1 MENNLSLWQQKAL
14 AIAPKPGAIL
24 SLYFSVY
31 TIVDIC
37 RCPDR
42 RKKTYHRLI
51 LVMMSL
57 NAISSALYFIGTWAL
72 PKESGMYLAFGT
84 KATCTIQ
91 GTMITGFSASKL
103 IYYSMLPLFSYLA
116 IRCDFDETKLRRYE
130 PWFHIVALPLPL
142 ASAVTYAIKGF
153 IHPNGSWCFLGRNPP
168 GCDNNGNCNHGN
180 MQGYPFFIYHL
191 GLIFFFI
198 TLANVMTVA
207 VCVLARRKQNQNMS
221 LIGKKKVVEG
231 FRQNRAT
238 AVKRQAALYFGALYL
253 TFGFSL
259 ISRII
264 QTTRQSIHFPTLIIG
279 IITVSFQGCIN
290 VFVYDQTRLKKAT
303 VTAKEVYSHQS
314 PSTLV
319 TEIRRNIRSSQ
330 NSIKEEGLGNRKPKQ
345 KQFSIFDGSAT
356 TRRPSS
362 IWSEFILDDEDSDS
376 ENSSMRDPEKNSAH
390 LRQEDAETSS

>member
-1 MENNLSLWQQKAL
+1 MENRLSWWQQKAL
-14 AIAPKPGAIL
+14 AIAPKFGAFL
-24 SLYFSVY
+24 SLASSTY

-37 RCPDR
+37 QCPDR
-42 RKKTYHRLI
+42 KGKVYHRLV
-51 LVMMSL
+51 LVML
-57 NAISSALYFIGTWAL
+57 TVNIISSALQFVGTWAL
-72 PKESGMYLAFGT
+72 PNESGMYLASGT
-84 KATCTIQ
+84 KGTCTVQ
-91 GTMITGFSASKL
+91 GTIYVFSILSKMIYF
-103 IYYSMLPLFSYLA
+103 SMLPLFSYLA
-116 IRCDFDETKLRRYE
+116 IRCDFDEIKLRRYE
-130 PWFHIVALPLPL
+130 PWFHITALPWPI
-142 ASAVTYAIKGF
+142 ASAVIGGIKGF
-153 IHPNGSWCFLGRNPP
+153 MNPSGPWCFVARNPP
-168 GCDNNGNCNHGN
+168 GCENNGNCNHGK
-180 MQGYPFFIYHL
+180 MQGYILMNLGTVCTFFI
-191 GLIFFFI
+191 
-198 TLANVMTVA
+198 LANVMIVA
-207 VCVLARRKQNQNMS
+207 AFILVRKKQKQNMS

-264 QTTRQSIHFPTLIIG
+264 QTIRKSIHFPTLIIG
-279 IITVSFQGCIN
+279 VILVSFDGCIN
-290 VFVYDQTRLKKAT
+290 VFVYDRTRLKNSKVSSKNEADSNH
-303 VTAKEVYSHQS
+303 A